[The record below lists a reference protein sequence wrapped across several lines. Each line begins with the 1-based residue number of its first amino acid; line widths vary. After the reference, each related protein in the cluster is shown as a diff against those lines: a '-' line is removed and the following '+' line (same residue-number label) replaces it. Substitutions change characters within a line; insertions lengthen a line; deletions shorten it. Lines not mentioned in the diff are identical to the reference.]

1 MKKLTTK
8 LLLLATTATILTAH
22 EGPWTSA
29 RPDGHAPLSV
39 MGDHM
44 HAKGEW
50 MLSYRFMNMEMDG
63 LLRGSHSVT
72 TDSQLKNTGT
82 CDQYLMFPLSM
93 TMDMHMLGVMHAIS
107 DKWTLMGMLNYL
119 DNEMTMVMEMEHA
132 GHAGHWMRMPPNS
145 AESSGLG
152 DLKLSGLYDLASW
165 DNGQRVHLSVGISA
179 PTGSIEEKASDGKI
193 LGYGMQLG
201 SGTWDFLTAL
211 TFLGQTDNYSWGA
224 QVGGALRMG
233 DNDRDYSHGNRFDA
247 ILWGARKLTDSFSL
261 SAKLDYVTQGEIDG
275 KDADIEKRR
284 TDNMG
289 MMDSPGFDPA
299 SQGRDIST
307 FGLGLNY
314 YCRNGTFKG
323 HRLAVEWETPMSED
337 VNGVQLETDSIWSLG
352 WQYAW

>member
-8 LLLLATTATILTAH
+8 LLLLATTTSILNAH
-22 EGPWTSA
+22 EGPWTA
-29 RPDGHAPLSV
+29 RRPDGHAPITV

-44 HAKGEW
+44 HAMGEW
-50 MLSYRFMNMEMDG
+50 MLSYRFMSMDMEG
-63 LLRGSHSVT
+63 LLKGSDNVST
-72 TDSQLKNTGT
+72 NSMLTKNGG
-82 CDQYLMFPLSM
+82 DYAMLPEKMS
-93 TMDMHMLGVMHAIS
+93 MDMHMLGAMYAIS
-107 DKWTLMGMLNYL
+107 DKWTLMGMINYL
-119 DNEMTMVMEMEHA
+119 DNDMDMKMEMTMMGMTSVM
-132 GHAGHWMRMPPNS
+132 NTS
-145 AESSGLG
+145 ADSSGFG
-152 DLKLSGLYDLASW
+152 DIKFSGLYDLASW
-165 DNGQRVHLSVGISA
+165 DNGQRVHFNVGISA
-179 PTGSIEEKASDGKI
+179 PTGSIDEKASDGKI

-201 SGTWDFLTAL
+201 SGTWDFLPAI

-233 DNDRDYSHGNRFDA
+233 DNDRDYSLGNRFDA

-261 SAKLDYVTQGEIDG
+261 SAKFDYATQGEIDG
-275 KDADIEKRR
+275 KDTDIAAR
-284 TDNMG
+284 NM
-289 MMDSPGFDPA
+289 MMKSPGFDPA

-337 VNGVQLETDSIWSLG
+337 VNGLQLETDSIWSLG

>member
-8 LLLLATTATILTAH
+8 LLLLATTASILNAH
-22 EGPWTSA
+22 EGPWTA
-29 RPDGHAPLSV
+29 GRPDGHAPITV

-44 HAKGEW
+44 HAMGEW
-50 MLSYRFMNMEMDG
+50 MLSYR
-63 LLRGSHSVT
+63 
-72 TDSQLKNTGT
+72 
-82 CDQYLMFPLSM
+82 YM
-93 TMDMHMLGVMHAIS
+93 TMDMEGLSKGSSSVDPNSLIGMGKPYGMVPIKMSMNMHMLGAMHAIS
-107 DKWTLMGMLNYL
+107 EKWTLMAMLNYL
-119 DNEMTMVMEMEHA
+119 DNEMDMLMKMGMNTSTEY
-132 GHAGHWMRMPPNS
+132 
-145 AESSGLG
+145 AESNGFG
-152 DLKLSGLYDLASW
+152 DIKLSGLYNLASW
-165 DNGQRVHLSVGISA
+165 NNGQRVHLNFGISA
-179 PTGSIEEKASDGKI
+179 PTGSIDEKASDGKI

-201 SGTWDFLTAL
+201 TGTWDFLPAL

-224 QVGGALRMG
+224 QVGGVLRIG
-233 DNDRDYSHGNRFDA
+233 GNDRDYSLGNRFDA

-261 SAKLDYVTQGEIDG
+261 SAKFDYVTQGEIDG

-314 YCRNGTFKG
+314 YRRNGTFKG

>member
-8 LLLLATTATILTAH
+8 LLLLATTTSILNAH
-22 EGPWTSA
+22 EGPWTA
-29 RPDGHAPLSV
+29 GRPDGHAPITV

-44 HAKGEW
+44 HAMGEW
-50 MLSYRFMNMEMDG
+50 MLSYRFMSMDMEG
-63 LLRGSHSVT
+63 LLKGSDNVST
-72 TDSQLKNTGT
+72 NSMLTKNGG
-82 CDQYLMFPLSM
+82 DYAMLPEKMS
-93 TMDMHMLGVMHAIS
+93 MDMHMLGTMYAVS
-107 DKWTLMGMLNYL
+107 EKWTLMAMINYL
-119 DNEMTMVMEMEHA
+119 DNDMDMNMEMGAMKMVMKS
-132 GHAGHWMRMPPNS
+132 S
-145 AESSGLG
+145 AESSGFG
-152 DLKLSGLYDLASW
+152 DIKFSGLYDLASW
-165 DNGQRVHLSVGISA
+165 DNGQRVHLNVGISA
-179 PTGSIEEKASDGKI
+179 PTGSIDEKASDGKI

-201 SGTWDFLTAL
+201 SGTWDFLPAL

-233 DNDRDYSHGNRFDA
+233 DNDRDYSLGDRFDA

-261 SAKLDYVTQGEIDG
+261 SAKFDYATQGEIEG
-275 KDADIEKRR
+275 KDADIAAR
-284 TDNMG
+284 NM
-289 MMDSPGFDPA
+289 MMKSPGFDPA